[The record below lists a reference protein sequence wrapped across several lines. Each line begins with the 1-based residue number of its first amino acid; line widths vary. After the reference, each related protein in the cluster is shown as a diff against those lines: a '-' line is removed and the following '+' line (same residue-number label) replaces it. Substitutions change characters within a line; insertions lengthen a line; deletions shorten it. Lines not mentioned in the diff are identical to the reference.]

1 MATPSRTSAYG
12 DHGGPDVV
20 AVRGA
25 AQENAW
31 VVIVPLRRELAA
43 GTLASVLRQAGIE
56 AEELRTSLT

>member
-1 MATPSRTSAYG
+1 M
-12 DHGGPDVV
+12 V

>member
-1 MATPSRTSAYG
+1 MAAPSRTSAYG

-31 VVIVPLRRELAA
+31 VVMRLRRELAA

-56 AEELRTSLT
+56 AEELRTSFT

>member
-1 MATPSRTSAYG
+1 M
-12 DHGGPDVV
+12 V

-31 VVIVPLRRELAA
+31 VVMRLRRELAA

-56 AEELRTSLT
+56 AEELRTSFT